1 VAGAIAG
8 GATWSMGQVA
18 LEYYD
23 SGKQIDPRK
32 LRQLYTNFYRRFRR
46 ENTPDE
52 LREYKLEGKDLPLL
66 IEEPKDDLVKPKE
79 EIPEALPKAE
89 ETKP

>member
-1 VAGAIAG
+1 
-8 GATWSMGQVA
+8 MGQVA

-23 SGKQIDPRK
+23 SGKQINPGK
-32 LRQLYTNFYRRFRR
+32 LRQLYTDFYRRFRR

-66 IEEPKDDLVKPKE
+66 IEEPKDEMAVPKE
-79 EIPEALPKAE
+79 EMPKAE